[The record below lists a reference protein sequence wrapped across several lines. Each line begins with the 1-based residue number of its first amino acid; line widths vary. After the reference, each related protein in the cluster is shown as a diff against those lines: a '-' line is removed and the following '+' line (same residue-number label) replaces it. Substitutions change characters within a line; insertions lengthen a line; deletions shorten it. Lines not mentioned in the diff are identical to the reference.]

1 MASRTTSAVTFVM
14 LWGLIDLSA
23 LGQTEA
29 PATSPGV
36 SSTPTAAPVSMP
48 RILPDG
54 TIETVDRD
62 GTVRHS
68 KPDEEPA
75 EPLAP
80 GSTLSAMDPQTR
92 EKYLESLRG
101 YYAYRIQG
109 YEQRQETFAWQ
120 LFSSRIIF
128 WAVLFLVFAGIYFA
142 AVQFHVGLR
151 RQPGPGGQ
159 IVEPVTELAA
169 SAEGIKV
176 SSPVLGV
183 IILVISLVFFYLYL
197 AFVYPISE
205 IF

>member
-1 MASRTTSAVTFVM
+1 MLAVALVLLFGASELAASGPTQVPT
-14 LWGLIDLSA
+14 
-23 LGQTEA
+23 A
-29 PATSPGV
+29 PPAAP
-36 SSTPTAAPVSMP
+36 STPTEATARMR

-54 TIETVDRD
+54 TIETVEPD
-62 GTVRHS
+62 GKVRRTT
-68 KPDEEPA
+68 PDEVPVEPMG
-75 EPLAP
+75 P
-80 GSTLSAMDPQTR
+80 GSTLSTMDPPTR
-92 EKYLESLRG
+92 EKYLESLRR
-101 YYAYRIQG
+101 YYDYRIQG
-109 YEQRQETFAWQ
+109 YEQRQKTFAWQ

-151 RQPGPGGQ
+151 RPLGPAGQ
-159 IVEPVTELAA
+159 IVEVTELAA